1 MFFIL
6 QSTDFKVQN
15 VEGEK
20 EREREKIFE
29 YWWIFIPILATLVAN
44 IGMNIHVIIEMC
56 SCYQFINSTPFL

>member
-29 YWWIFIPILATLVAN
+29 Y
-44 IGMNIHVIIEMC
+44 
-56 SCYQFINSTPFL
+56 SCHNRDVFMLSIY